1 MTRCTLITRQ
11 TDGDVTV
18 RTISHDVARGDHEIH
33 REREMGRA
41 ERLHRFAA
49 SFFVALYNPSWLGDE
64 PERVQHPV
72 AA

>member
-1 MTRCTLITRQ
+1 
-11 TDGDVTV
+11 
-18 RTISHDVARGDHEIH
+18 
-33 REREMGRA
+33 MGRA